1 MYNSKFEVS
10 KNKVSII
17 LPTYNESQN
26 IIQIL
31 EKIEEIIPRNIK
43 SETIIV
49 DDNSPDGTGKI
60 VDEYL
65 NFKKIAKG
73 TINIIHRTTKSGLSS
88 AILKGIQQATGDII
102 VVMDSDFS
110 HPPQIIPKMLDALKK
125 YRSDI
130 VIASRYVN
138 GGSIEHWTL
147 KRKLMSKIAT
157 SIAKLS
163 LGVSVKDPMS
173 GFFMFKKNLLQNLNF
188 DGIGY
193 KLLLEILVKTKGAKI
208 SEVPYTFTNR
218 QFGSSKLGIDTILDY
233 GKSVL
238 KLYRYGKTIANQE
251 PRKSIH
257 FMSKAAR
264 FYTVGGSG
272 LIVNY
277 ITSLLLAGNI
287 PDLWFV
293 HANVYGIAAS
303 MISNFFLNKY
313 WTFED
318 RDFKPKK
325 TFTQFLKFISFSSI
339 GALVQLGIVFSLIE
353 HYDVGYPIAL
363 LIGVLSAAFGNF
375 MLNKKFTFKDKTWN

>member
-1 MYNSKFEVS
+1 LYNSRIN
-10 KNKVSII
+10 KNGKTVSII

-31 EKIEEIIPRNIK
+31 ESIDSNLPKNLK

-65 NFKKIAKG
+65 NFKKLANN
-73 TINIIHRTTKSGLSS
+73 TINVIHRSTKSGLAS
-88 AILKGIQQATGDII
+88 AILRGIQQATGDII

-110 HPPQIIPKMLDALKK
+110 HPPQIIPKMLESFKK
-125 YRSDI
+125 YHSDI
-130 VIASRYVN
+130 VIASRYVK

-147 KRKLMSKIAT
+147 KRKLMSKIAAK
-157 SIAKLS
+157 IAKSS

-173 GFFMFKKNLLQNLNF
+173 GFFLFKKNLLHDLKF

-193 KLLLEILVKTKGAKI
+193 KLLLEILVKTKGVKI

-218 QFGSSKLGIDTILDY
+218 KFGSSKLGSDTIIDY
-233 GKSVL
+233 FKSIL
-238 KLYRYGKTIANQE
+238 KLYRYGKRITNKE
-251 PRKSIH
+251 SRPLVR

-264 FYTVGGSG
+264 FYTVGALGF
-272 LIVNY
+272 LVNY
-277 ITSLLLAGNI
+277 LTSLLLVGNI
-287 PDLWFV
+287 PELWFV
-293 HANVYGIAAS
+293 HANIYGITAS
-303 MISNFFLNKY
+303 IITNFFLNKF

-318 RDFKPKK
+318 RSFNPKK
-325 TFTQFLKFISFSSI
+325 TIVQFLKFVGFSSL
-339 GALVQLGIVFSLIE
+339 GAIIQLGIVFSLIDQYE
-353 HYDVGYPIAL
+353 ITYPMAL

-375 MLNKKFTFKDKTWN
+375 ILNKKLTFKEKIWN